1 MDVVKYNREA
11 WDKQV
16 RSENEWTRPVSS
28 DEIAQA
34 RKGDWA
40 IVLTPEKKVPRPWF
54 GELNG
59 AQVLCLASGGGQ
71 QGPILAAAGGRVTVF
86 DNSSAQLGQDQ
97 YVADRE
103 HLEIRCVQGDM
114 RDLSVFDDAEFDL
127 VIHPCSNGFIPD
139 VNPVWREAFRVLKP
153 GGRMMSGFVNPVF
166 FLFDYWEM
174 EAGNLVVKYSIPF
187 SDEKHLSPEKLDELI
202 KAGEPLEYGHSLEDQ
217 IGGQLAAGF
226 QMIDFYE
233 DGWSKPPVDLLSK
246 YIDSMIATLC
256 EKPVTR

>member
-1 MDVVKYNREA
+1 
-11 WDKQV
+11 
-16 RSENEWTRPVSS
+16 
-28 DEIAQA
+28 
-34 RKGDWA
+34 
-40 IVLTPEKKVPRPWF
+40 
-54 GELNG
+54 
-59 AQVLCLASGGGQ
+59 
-71 QGPILAAAGGRVTVF
+71 
-86 DNSSAQLGQDQ
+86 
-97 YVADRE
+97 
-103 HLEIRCVQGDM
+103 
-114 RDLSVFDDAEFDL
+114 
-127 VIHPCSNGFIPD
+127 
-139 VNPVWREAFRVLKP
+139 
-153 GGRMMSGFVNPVF
+153 MMSGFVNPVF

-202 KAGEPLEYGHSLEDQ
+202 RAGEPLEYGHSLEDQ